1 MLPFKQIFPCPKA
14 GGPATPGD
22 GAGRSGRCPAAES
35 KFVVIQRA
43 PRDPLTVVDAISRAL
58 VMIAFDLDG
67 TLSAPG
73 RLQAGPGPV
82 ISCGCDRAD
91 QQHHG
96 QINLPASS
104 RKIGMARAGESTPDA
119 VGNANRNVN
128 DDVSSATRPATGTT
142 A

>member
-1 MLPFKQIFPCPKA
+1 MLNPGSGHAA
-14 GGPATPGD
+14 GGLLVDGD
-22 GAGRSGRCPAAES
+22 TLCSAMSPIHS
-35 KFVVIQRA
+35 V
-43 PRDPLTVVDAISRAL
+43 LL
-58 VMIAFDLDG
+58 DLDG

-104 RKIGMARAGESTPDA
+104 RKIGMARAGESTPDS

>member
-1 MLPFKQIFPCPKA
+1 M
-14 GGPATPGD
+14 PGD

-96 QINLPASS
+96 HQPAGVEPQDRDGPRGRVDSGCR
-104 RKIGMARAGESTPDA
+104 RKRKPE
-119 VGNANRNVN
+119 RQ
-128 DDVSSATRPATGTT
+128 R
-142 A
+142 